1 MKKHP
6 LSWLAPFAIVL
17 IISVLR
23 TDVYAHPG
31 KTDSNGGHTNHST
44 GEYHYHHGY
53 SAHDHYDVDGD
64 GDVDCPY
71 DFDNRTGA
79 NSGGAS
85 DRSGISSRKSYN
97 SNTGQTAT
105 KNVNTDESEV
115 EEVPVWVYW
124 VFGGLATVIICLLI
138 SNRSKKDTISEMER
152 QHKNKITEI
161 NKACETRIAE
171 KNASDAELET
181 IRTNIADARK
191 IQTALLVEQAD
202 CLNKISHLNKEILK
216 LRRVRCWAKA
226 APLDVSF
233 SKNGMPVYWRH
244 RSDKPY
250 GDYTVFVSSKTDI
263 YHTDRFCGGYRA
275 REEHIF
281 NVIDHTSPCK
291 KCAEGFFDFT
301 SVPDWFTAER
311 AALETNNPA
320 VPPDDPNIK
329 VNYR

>member
-1 MKKHP
+1 MKTHHP
-6 LSWLAPFAIVL
+6 LWFTLLALVL
-17 IISVLR
+17 IIVFLP
-23 TDVYAHPG
+23 TAALAHPG
-31 KTDSNGGHTNHST
+31 RTDSNGGHADSST

-53 SAHDHYDVDGD
+53 PAHDHYDMDGD

-71 DFDNRTGA
+71 DFDDRTGA
-79 NSGGAS
+79 NSGGDS
-85 DRSGISSRKSYN
+85 DRNGISSEKSYN
-97 SNTGQTAT
+97 SNTGQTAS

-115 EEVPVWVYW
+115 EEVPAWVNW

-138 SNRSKKDTISEMER
+138 SNRSKKDAIIEMER
-152 QHKNKITEI
+152 QHKNEIAAI
-161 NKACETRIAE
+161 NKVCEARIAE

-181 IRTNIADARK
+181 IRVNIADARK
-191 IQTALLVEQAD
+191 IQTALLAERD
-202 CLNKISHLNKEILK
+202 DRLDEISHLNKEILK

-233 SKNGMPVYWRH
+233 SKNGMPVYWKY

-281 NVIDHTSPCK
+281 NVIGRTRPCK
-291 KCAEGFFDFT
+291 KCAEGFFNFTYVPEWFT
-301 SVPDWFTAER
+301 SKESIF
-311 AALETNNPA
+311 
-320 VPPDDPNIK
+320 DDPSIK
-329 VNYR
+329 INWRDQ